1 MEDGDWRGESIGV
14 AAAVE
19 GEERDD
25 PAAVRRRASFWGM
38 AVDAIV
44 CVLYEFTRITR
55 LR

>member
-1 MEDGDWRGESIGV
+1 MPIEEREVEDGDWRGESNGE

-19 GEERDD
+19 GEEMDV

-44 CVLYEFTRITR
+44 
-55 LR
+55 